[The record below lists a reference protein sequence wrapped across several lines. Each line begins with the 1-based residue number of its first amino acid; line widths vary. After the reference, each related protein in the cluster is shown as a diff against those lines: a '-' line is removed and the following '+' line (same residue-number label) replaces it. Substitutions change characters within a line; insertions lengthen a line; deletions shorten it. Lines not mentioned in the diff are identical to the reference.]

1 MELFN
6 INNLKDGQSL
16 AGEKFKVLSRENKTF
31 STGKKATVYNLAD
44 ENNNQIQGKV
54 WNKHIEEDYH
64 ILQVLEGRVGKFR
77 ERLEI
82 NINSCEGYR
91 IDHENAEIDSQ
102 TRSYYE
108 EVLGLIEEIE
118 DPEYKTIVKTLYNKY
133 SEEILNIPA
142 GYKMHHNYRGGL
154 IEHIWEVTTI
164 SRSFKEGFPLVNK
177 DLLIS
182 GGLLHDIG
190 KVKTLGIDGFEATI
204 DEEAHIFD
212 HLYIGTEMLKDTVRE
227 LGLNIS
233 KDKLYLLVNIIG
245 SHHNK
250 LEYGAIFRPCCME
263 AYFIYLAD
271 VASSKYN
278 RYKNE
283 WEGAGRPELF
293 RYFLDDSYA
302 TMYGVDRVEEIMK
315 K

>member
-302 TMYGVDRVEEIMK
+302 TMYGIDRVEEIMK